1 MALKD
6 LKKPRKILRLY
17 HGSPVKNIKHFDILY
32 SRESFLDFGKG
43 IYFTTSEEQAMQWS
57 IKQSNTGAVYM
68 VEVDSDLLVLKQYLD
83 YSDEFIDT
91 FCLCRAG
98 FETTVNQIKGFNS
111 VYGYVIDNDKAG
123 IIKTT
128 NDYAL
133 GKATPA
139 MVRARIH
146 VFDNKDQIC
155 FKNQEILNKLKIKNV
170 RYTEYVSGFSRNDR
184 RAVKW
189 VKKI

>member
-1 MALKD
+1 MALRD
-6 LKKPRKILRLY
+6 LKKPRRMLRLY
-17 HGSPVKNIKHFDILY
+17 HGSPYLNIKKFDISY
-32 SRESFLDFGKG
+32 SRDSFLDFGRG

-68 VEVDSDLLVLKQYLD
+68 VEIDSDLLNLKQYLT

-98 FETTVNQIKGFNS
+98 FEQGVRQIKGYNS
-111 VYGYVIDNDKAG
+111 IYGYVIDNDKNG
-123 IIKTT
+123 IVKTT
-128 NDYAL
+128 NDYVI
-133 GKATPA
+133 GKATAA

-155 FKNQEILNKLKIKNV
+155 FKNQDIIDKLTIKNV
-170 RYTEYVSGFSRNDR
+170 RYTACVPGYDRNDR

-189 VKKI
+189 KK